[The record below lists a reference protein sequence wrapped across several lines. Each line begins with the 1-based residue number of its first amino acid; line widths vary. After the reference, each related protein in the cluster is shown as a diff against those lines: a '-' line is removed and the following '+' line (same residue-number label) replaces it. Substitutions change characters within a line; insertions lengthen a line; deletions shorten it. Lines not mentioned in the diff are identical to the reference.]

1 MRLWHNGNYFEF
13 HQVSSQKK
21 RREEKTNDNR
31 KQIPPTLKP
40 TILYEKKLISN
51 VKKNE
56 KSNTLE
62 RNNLEKISNKYKY
75 PISQNRKEQI
85 L

>member
-1 MRLWHNGNYFEF
+1 METILNFTKF
-13 HQVSSQKK
+13 HLKKK

-51 VKKNE
+51 VKKKNE

>member
-1 MRLWHNGNYFEF
+1 METILNFTKF
-13 HQVSSQKK
+13 HLKKK

-51 VKKNE
+51 VKKKKWKIE
-56 KSNTLE
+56 YTWKKQF
-62 RNNLEKISNKYKY
+62 RKNL
-75 PISQNRKEQI
+75 Q
-85 L
+85 

>member
-1 MRLWHNGNYFEF
+1 MEAIFNFSEF
-13 HQVSSQKK
+13 HLKK
-21 RREEKTNDNR
+21 KEENR
-31 KQIPPTLKP
+31 KQMIIENRYLQLLNLRFFLK
-40 TILYEKKLISN
+40 KKLISN
-51 VKKNE
+51 VKKKNE

-75 PISQNRKEQI
+75 KYKYPISQNRKEQI

>member
-1 MRLWHNGNYFEF
+1 MIIE
-13 HQVSSQKK
+13 
-21 RREEKTNDNR
+21 NR
-31 KQIPPTLKP
+31 YLQLLNLRFFLK
-40 TILYEKKLISN
+40 KKLISN

-75 PISQNRKEQI
+75 KYKYPISQNRKEQI

>member
-1 MRLWHNGNYFEF
+1 METIFNFSKF
-13 HQVSSQKK
+13 HLKK
-21 RREEKTNDNR
+21 KKEEKR
-31 KQIPPTLKP
+31 KQMIIENRYLQLLNLRFFLK
-40 TILYEKKLISN
+40 KKLISN

-75 PISQNRKEQI
+75 KYKYPISQNRKEQI